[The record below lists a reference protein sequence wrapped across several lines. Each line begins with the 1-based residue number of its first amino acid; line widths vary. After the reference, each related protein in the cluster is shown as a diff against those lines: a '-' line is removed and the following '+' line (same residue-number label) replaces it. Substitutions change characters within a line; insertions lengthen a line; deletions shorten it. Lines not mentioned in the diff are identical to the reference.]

1 MKRLADILLSLAA
14 LLLLAAC
21 TDDADVYNTPASSEG
36 NLCVYVPVTREG
48 DDVTSSLDPSNPTYN
63 ASVDECK
70 INDLHLYAFPVGG
83 GTFLSQELPSP
94 EASNMLDEKVA
105 SYQLKIKPGTYR
117 VYVVANMKDVLAD
130 KTINTEDDLKK
141 VVLFYTPPSKPGM
154 LPVANNIPMIYDP
167 ATNAADGTSTDGTI
181 TIKNTVTTPQ
191 TVVANLRFTCVK
203 VCLNLIYDP
212 KDADMNAAL
221 KSNGLQ
227 ITDVIG
233 KRLSPQTNL
242 LWDGKF
248 TNQNVSGDYAKGIE
262 SSLYDAE
269 KSTGNGAYYTSWTET
284 PDNANVNNEDIISVA
299 GEGVA
304 KPADSKQ
311 KWLFRATYYLPER
324 YVAQASQQS
333 ALKIGGAV
341 GGSTNKNSYN
351 INLGHRQDETSTT
364 EAPTFPRG
372 TYYEIVGRIKSLG
385 NINLDCVVGVE
396 PWQMPIIDVDLN
408 HTTLWV
414 SKTSAEVTSLQ
425 NAIIDYGTNADASNI
440 TFGCDTEIEKISSG
454 KLPVI
459 VATNDIATHRVRF
472 SINPD
477 LSVKDFSDAKA
488 LKGTAKVWIKAGNIK
503 KYLDVSYDVTPYFKV
518 DPVDIV
524 IYYDQNNPSELTKV
538 VKFTTNLGGIKF
550 PDGWTVLGS
559 GHEVSYA
566 ESKINIKCDNT
577 NVADGKFT
585 ITATSDPKTT
595 TTHTFTVKSNEKYI
609 DVDGNE
615 KYIEQP
621 VRVTVRPPK
630 GNYIIYMRAINDL
643 AWCNG
648 GTTEE
653 YQHSLMSDE
662 DNTIGSVNKNWLDGW
677 YESQQKTGE
686 DDKGNP
692 IWNGNVSWNGDYS
705 AHPDYHFVYIY
716 TQKGE
721 TQSNGKKD
729 ENTAE
734 WYFLNTDRDKLGRQ
748 TVSQSFD
755 DQKKKDIGD
764 WWPGHS
770 MKADYNNPG
779 WYYYSIAHNAMS
791 VGNNG
796 KGEAKTTAAKMIKP
810 GQTLLVFSNGTFLG
824 AGFQSHRFTHHHD
837 PGITLFNYEDN
848 EGWYLYDPLSD
859 PYYRVYDEK
868 PTVVDVEYT
877 IYTKNKR
884 ITAWY
889 SLFGVNNGDGTGKFT
904 MWCNNSNVRNEF
916 ECTEYGQD
924 SKGKTWYKT
933 ILHLKAPLGEY
944 AKILKVKVGGDSDQQ
959 ELFGGEN
966 YPSTKMNG
974 KRYVVEGQYDPDTKT
989 WKQGAPFRK

>member
-48 DDVTSSLDPSNPTYN
+48 DEVTSSLDPSNPTYN

-130 KTINTEDDLKK
+130 KSINTEDDLKN
-141 VVLFYTPPSKPGM
+141 VVLYYQPMSKPGM
-154 LPVANNIPMIYDP
+154 PVANNIPMIYEPD
-167 ATNAADGTSTDGTI
+167 TKAADGTATDGVVNIGST
-181 TIKNTVTTPQ
+181 NQTT

-203 VCLNLIYDP
+203 VCLNLIYNPGDP
-212 KDADMNAAL
+212 AMNAAL

-227 ITDVIG
+227 ISDIIG

-248 TNQNVSGDYAKGIE
+248 TNPNVSGDYAEGIE

-284 PDNANVNNEDIISVA
+284 PANANVNNEDIITVE
-299 GEGVA
+299 GKGVA

-341 GGSTNKNSYN
+341 GGSANANSYN
-351 INLGHRQDETSTT
+351 INLGHRQDETSTI
-364 EAPTFPRG
+364 EVPTFPRG

-385 NINLDCVVGVE
+385 NIDLDCVVSVE
-396 PWQMPIIDVDLN
+396 DWEMAPIDVDLN

-414 SKTSAEVTSLQ
+414 SSTKAEVESQ
-425 NAIIDYGTNADASNI
+425 KVAFIDYLTNVTNGDI
-440 TFGCDTEIEKISSG
+440 ELGCDTKIEKNLTG

-459 VATNDIATHRVRF
+459 VATNDIATHRIRF

-477 LSVKDFSDAKA
+477 LSVKDFADADT

-503 KYLDVSYDVTPYFKV
+503 KYLYVSYDVTPYFKV

-524 IYYDQNNPSELTKV
+524 IFYDPKNPSELTKV
-538 VKFTTNLGGIKF
+538 VNFSTNLGGIQF
-550 PDGWTVLGS
+550 PSDWSNNPNGGYD
-559 GHEVSYA
+559 VSYA
-566 ESKINIKCDNT
+566 HSTINIKCKDPK
-577 NVADGKFT
+577 VADGQFT
-585 ITATSDPKTT
+585 ITATSNPGTT
-595 TTHTFTVKSNEKYI
+595 TTHVFTVKSN
-609 DVDGNE
+609 DAVD
-615 KYIEQP
+615 KDAADKDIYMEQQI
-621 VRVTVRPPK
+621 RVTVRPPK

-648 GTTEE
+648 GGTEE
-653 YQHSLMSDE
+653 YKHSLMHDE
-662 DNTIGSVNKNWLDGW
+662 DSRLGDENYNWRDGW
-677 YESQQKTGE
+677 WEAQKE
-686 DDKGNP
+686 VSSNN
-692 IWNGNVSWNGDYS
+692 WQRVSWDNDLS
-705 AHPDYHFVYIY
+705 PHPDYHFVYVY
-716 TQKGE
+716 TQIGE
-721 TQSNGKKD
+721 TNADGTKD
-729 ENTAE
+729 ENNTE
-734 WYFLNTDRDKLGRQ
+734 WYFTKQYDKTADKRH
-748 TVSQSFD
+748 TVSHD
-755 DQKKKDIGD
+755 KDMND
-764 WWPGHS
+764 YKDKWWPGS
-770 MKADYNNPG
+770 MMTADNNTPG
-779 WYYYSIAHNAMS
+779 WYYYSIPVGAQS
-791 VGNNG
+791 VGVNKDG
-796 KGEAKTTAAKMIKP
+796 KAQKTIKP
-810 GQTLLVFSNGTFLG
+810 GQTLLIFSNGTFL
-824 AGFQSHRFTHHHD
+824 ATGFQSHRFTHHND

-859 PYYRVYDEK
+859 PYYRVFDEK

-877 IYTKNKR
+877 IYTKNKK

-889 SLFGVNNGDGTGKFT
+889 CQYGVNPGDKDGKFT
-904 MWCNNSNVRNEF
+904 LWCNNYVSGEF
-916 ECTEYGQD
+916 ECNEYEKK
-924 SKGKTWYKT
+924 KGWYKT

-944 AKILKVKVGGDSDQQ
+944 DKILVLKVNGD
-959 ELFGGEN
+959 EIHTTLFDGDN
-966 YPSTKMNG
+966 YPSTKMHGN
-974 KRYVVEGQYDPDTKT
+974 RYVVEGSYDPGTKK
-989 WKQGAPFRK
+989 WSKGAPI